1 LKEFLDQVNGIVWGP
16 ISLWLIGL
24 TGWYRVVGLR
34 FLPLRRMAFAVQQ
47 TINSVC
53 HSGGKGDLCAFK
65 PLMTALAGWPPRS
78 APATSLVW
86 PVASVWVVVV
96 VISLLLLSGTV
107 FQCTRRLYD
116 FSSAGFRD

>member
-1 LKEFLDQVNGIVWGP
+1 
-16 ISLWLIGL
+16 
-24 TGWYRVVGLR
+24 
-34 FLPLRRMAFAVQQ
+34 
-47 TINSVC
+47 
-53 HSGGKGDLCAFK
+53 
-65 PLMTALAGWPPRS
+65 
-78 APATSLVW
+78 VW